1 MPIYPP
7 ENYYSIM
14 KNVLFLSSWYPSR
27 VHTTLGNFVRYHA
40 LAASKYNTIN
50 VLYLVPDDNVKD
62 YEINY
67 FQDKELKTT
76 IVYFKRG
83 FFKYLNY
90 FIAFNKGFQFL
101 KKKNKLK
108 FDIVHMN
115 IMHPGIWQALY
126 LKWRYKIPYIVSENW
141 HGFQDLAKYNLS
153 FLEMKLIN
161 LGFRFSSVI
170 SPVSQQLKN
179 CMINANYK
187 AKYKII
193 PNVVDT
199 DKFHIGE
206 LDTNKNN
213 FTFLHVSTLDDSI
226 KNVSGIIDAFEKIKH
241 KNMVLKIIGD
251 GPVDWIIKKVSTL
264 KTKNTVVVESEK
276 THDQIA
282 KEMQKANVFVLFSNI
297 ENLPLVLI
305 ESISSGTPFIATKV
319 GGIPE
324 LFNNEMGRLVDA
336 GSIDQLLNE
345 MNFMIENP
353 NFFNSSSIRSYA
365 IKNYSNEEVGKKFND
380 LYIENCN

>member
-1 MPIYPP
+1 
-7 ENYYSIM
+7 M

-50 VLYLVPDDNVKD
+50 VLYIVADDNVKD
-62 YEINY
+62 YEIKY
-67 FQDKELKTT
+67 FQDEELKTT

-90 FIAFNKGFQFL
+90 FIAFTKGFQFL
-101 KKKNKLK
+101 LKKKKIK

-126 LKWRYKIPYIVSENW
+126 LKWIYKIPYIVSENW

-153 FLEMKLIN
+153 FLEMMLIK

-187 AKYKII
+187 AEYKII

-199 DKFHIGE
+199 DKFHLGE
-206 LDTNKNN
+206 KDDDNKN

-241 KNMVLKIIGD
+241 QNIELKIVGD
-251 GPVDWIIKKVSTL
+251 GPTDWIVKKISTL
-264 KTKNTVVVESEK
+264 KTKNTILVESEK

-282 KEMQKANVFVLFSNI
+282 KEMQKADVFVLFSNI

-324 LFNNEMGRLVDA
+324 IFNNEMGRLVDA
-336 GSIDQLLNE
+336 RDIDQLLNE

-353 NFFNSSSIRSYA
+353 NFFNSSTIRSYA

-380 LYIENCN
+380 LYIEYCI

>member
-1 MPIYPP
+1 
-7 ENYYSIM
+7 M

-40 LAASKYNTIN
+40 LAASKYNSIN
-50 VLYLVPDDNVKD
+50 VLYIVADDNVKG
-62 YEINY
+62 YEIKY
-67 FQDKELKTT
+67 FQDHELKTT

-90 FIAFNKGFQFL
+90 FVAFTKGFHFL

-115 IMHPGIWQALY
+115 IMHPGIWQAIY
-126 LKWRYKIPYIVSENW
+126 LKWRYKIPYVVSENW

-153 FLEMKLIN
+153 FLEMKLIKI
-161 LGFRFSSVI
+161 GFRFSSVI

-179 CMINANYK
+179 CMIDANYK

-199 DKFHIGE
+199 DKFHVGE
-206 LDTNKNN
+206 KVSDNKN

-241 KNMVLKIIGD
+241 QNIELKIIGD
-251 GPVDWIIKKVSTL
+251 GPTDWIIKKVSTL
-264 KTKNTVVVESEK
+264 KTKNNVVVESEK

-282 KEMQKANVFVLFSNI
+282 KEMQKADIFVLFSNI

-324 LFNNEMGRLVDA
+324 LFNNELGRLVDA
-336 GSIDQLLNE
+336 GSIDQLLSE
-345 MNFMIENP
+345 MNFMVENP
-353 NFFNSSSIRSYA
+353 NFFNPSRIRSFA

>member
-1 MPIYPP
+1 
-7 ENYYSIM
+7 M

-40 LAASKYNTIN
+40 LAASKYNSIN
-50 VLYLVPDDNVKD
+50 VLYIVADDNVKD
-62 YEINY
+62 YEIKY
-67 FQDKELKTT
+67 FQDHELKTT

-83 FFKYLNY
+83 IFKYLNY
-90 FIAFNKGFQFL
+90 FVAFTKGFHFV
-101 KKKNKLK
+101 KEKNKLK

-126 LKWRYKIPYIVSENW
+126 LKWRYKIPYVVSENW

-153 FLEMKLIN
+153 FLEMKLIKI
-161 LGFRFSSVI
+161 GFRFSSVI
-170 SPVSQQLKN
+170 SPVSKQLKN
-179 CMINANYK
+179 CMINANYQ
-187 AKYKII
+187 AKYQII

-282 KEMQKANVFVLFSNI
+282 EEMQKADVFVLFSNI

-324 LFNNEMGRLVDA
+324 LFNNELGRLVDA
-336 GSIDQLLNE
+336 GSIDQLLSE
-345 MNFMIENP
+345 MNFMVKNP
-353 NFFNSSSIRSYA
+353 DFFNPSRIRSFA

>member
-1 MPIYPP
+1 
-7 ENYYSIM
+7 M

-40 LAASKYNTIN
+40 LAASKYNSIN
-50 VLYLVPDDNVKD
+50 VLYIVADDNVKD
-62 YEINY
+62 YEIKY
-67 FQDKELKTT
+67 FQDHELKTT

-83 FFKYLNY
+83 IFKYLNY
-90 FIAFNKGFQFL
+90 FVAFTKGFHFV
-101 KKKNKLK
+101 KEKNKLK

-126 LKWRYKIPYIVSENW
+126 LKWRYKIPYVVSENW

-153 FLEMKLIN
+153 FLEMKLIKI
-161 LGFRFSSVI
+161 GFRFSSVI
-170 SPVSQQLKN
+170 SPVSKQLKN
-179 CMINANYK
+179 CMINANYQ
-187 AKYKII
+187 AKYQII

-264 KTKNTVVVESEK
+264 KTKNTVLVESEK

-282 KEMQKANVFVLFSNI
+282 EEMQKADVFVLFSNI

-324 LFNNEMGRLVDA
+324 LFNNELGRLVDA
-336 GSIDQLLNE
+336 GSIDQLLSE
-345 MNFMIENP
+345 MNFMVENP
-353 NFFNSSSIRSYA
+353 DFFNPSRIRSFA

>member
-1 MPIYPP
+1 
-7 ENYYSIM
+7 M

-40 LAASKYNTIN
+40 LAASKYNSIN
-50 VLYLVPDDNVKD
+50 VLYIVADDNVKD
-62 YEINY
+62 YEIKY
-67 FQDKELKTT
+67 FQDHELKTT

-83 FFKYLNY
+83 IFKYLNY
-90 FIAFNKGFQFL
+90 FVAFTKGFHFV
-101 KKKNKLK
+101 KEKNKLK
-108 FDIVHMN
+108 FDIVHIN

-126 LKWRYKIPYIVSENW
+126 LKWRYKIPYVVSENW

-153 FLEMKLIN
+153 FLEMKLIKI
-161 LGFRFSSVI
+161 GIRFSSVI
-170 SPVSQQLKN
+170 SPVSKQLKN
-179 CMINANYK
+179 CMINANYQ
-187 AKYKII
+187 AKYQII

-264 KTKNTVVVESEK
+264 KTKNTVIVESEK

-282 KEMQKANVFVLFSNI
+282 EEMQKADVFVLFSNI

-324 LFNNEMGRLVDA
+324 LFNNELGRLVDA
-336 GSIDQLLNE
+336 GSIDQLLSE
-345 MNFMIENP
+345 MNFMVKNP
-353 NFFNSSSIRSYA
+353 DFFNPSRIRSFA

>member
-1 MPIYPP
+1 
-7 ENYYSIM
+7 M

-40 LAASKYNTIN
+40 LAASKYNSIN
-50 VLYLVPDDNVKD
+50 VLYIVADDNVKD
-62 YEINY
+62 YEIKY
-67 FQDKELKTT
+67 FQDHELKTT

-83 FFKYLNY
+83 IFKYLNY
-90 FIAFNKGFQFL
+90 FVAFTKGFHFV
-101 KKKNKLK
+101 KEKNKLK

-153 FLEMKLIN
+153 FLEMKLIK

-170 SPVSQQLKN
+170 SPVSKQLKN
-179 CMINANYK
+179 CMINANYQ
-187 AKYKII
+187 AKYQII

-264 KTKNTVVVESEK
+264 KTKNTIVVESEK

-282 KEMQKANVFVLFSNI
+282 EEMQKADVFVLFSNI

-324 LFNNEMGRLVDA
+324 LFNNELGRLVDA
-336 GSIDQLLNE
+336 GSIDQLLSE
-345 MNFMIENP
+345 MNFMVENP
-353 NFFNSSSIRSYA
+353 DFFNPSRIRSFA

>member
-40 LAASKYNTIN
+40 LAASKYNSIN
-50 VLYLVPDDNVKD
+50 VLYIVADDNVKD
-62 YEINY
+62 YEIKY
-67 FQDKELKTT
+67 FQDHELKTT

-83 FFKYLNY
+83 IFKYLNY
-90 FIAFNKGFQFL
+90 FVAFTKGLYFL
-101 KKKNKLK
+101 KEKNKSK

-126 LKWRYKIPYIVSENW
+126 LKWRYKIPYVVSENW

-153 FLEMKLIN
+153 FLEMKLIK

-170 SPVSQQLKN
+170 SPVSKQLKN
-179 CMINANYK
+179 CMINANYQ
-187 AKYKII
+187 AKYQII

-226 KNVSGIIDAFEKIKH
+226 KNVSGILDAFEKIKH
-241 KNMVLKIIGD
+241 QNIELKIVGD
-251 GPVDWIIKKVSTL
+251 GPTDWIVKKISTL
-264 KTKNTVVVESEK
+264 KTKNTILVESEK

-282 KEMQKANVFVLFSNI
+282 KEMQKADVFVLFSNI

-319 GGIPE
+319 GGVPE
-324 LFNNEMGRLVDA
+324 LFNDEMGRLVDA
-336 GSIDQLLNE
+336 RDIDQLLNE
-345 MNFMIENP
+345 MNFMIENL
-353 NFFNSSSIRSYA
+353 NFFNSSTIRSYA

-380 LYIENCN
+380 LYIENCI

>member
-1 MPIYPP
+1 
-7 ENYYSIM
+7 M

-50 VLYLVPDDNVKD
+50 VLYIVADDNVKD
-62 YEINY
+62 YEIKY
-67 FQDKELKTT
+67 FQDEELKTT

-90 FIAFNKGFQFL
+90 FIAFTKGFQFL
-101 KKKNKLK
+101 LKKKKIK

-126 LKWRYKIPYIVSENW
+126 LKWIYKIPYIVSENW

-153 FLEMKLIN
+153 FLEMMLIK

-187 AKYKII
+187 AEYKII

-199 DKFHIGE
+199 DKFHLGE
-206 LDTNKNN
+206 KGDDNKN

-251 GPVDWIIKKVSTL
+251 GPTDWIIKKVSTL
-264 KTKNTVVVESEK
+264 KTKNTVIVESEK

-282 KEMQKANVFVLFSNI
+282 KEMQKADVFVLFSNI
-297 ENLPLVLI
+297 ENLPLVLL

-319 GGIPE
+319 GGVPE
-324 LFNNEMGRLVDA
+324 LFKNEMGRLVDA
-336 GSIDQLLNE
+336 GNIDQLLKE
-345 MNFMIENP
+345 MNFMIENL
-353 NFFNSSSIRSYA
+353 NFFNSSRIRSYA

-380 LYIENCN
+380 LYIENCI

>member
-1 MPIYPP
+1 
-7 ENYYSIM
+7 M

-40 LAASKYNTIN
+40 LAASKYNSIN
-50 VLYLVPDDNVKD
+50 VLYIVADDNVKD
-62 YEINY
+62 YEIKY
-67 FQDKELKTT
+67 FQDHELKTT

-83 FFKYLNY
+83 IFKYLNY
-90 FIAFNKGFQFL
+90 FVAFTKGFHFV
-101 KKKNKLK
+101 KEKNKLK
-108 FDIVHMN
+108 FDVVHMN

-126 LKWRYKIPYIVSENW
+126 LKWRYKIPYVVSENW

-153 FLEMKLIN
+153 FLEMKLIKI
-161 LGFRFSSVI
+161 GIRFSSVI
-170 SPVSQQLKN
+170 SPVSKQLKN
-179 CMINANYK
+179 CMINANYQ
-187 AKYKII
+187 AKYQII

-276 THDQIA
+276 THDKIA
-282 KEMQKANVFVLFSNI
+282 KEMQKADVFVLFSNI

-324 LFNNEMGRLVDA
+324 LFNNELGRLVDA
-336 GSIDQLLNE
+336 GSIDQLLSE
-345 MNFMIENP
+345 MNFMVDNP
-353 NFFNSSSIRSYA
+353 NFFNPSRIRSFA

>member
-1 MPIYPP
+1 
-7 ENYYSIM
+7 M

-50 VLYLVPDDNVKD
+50 VLYIVADDNVKD
-62 YEINY
+62 YEIKY
-67 FQDKELKTT
+67 FQDEELKTT

-90 FIAFNKGFQFL
+90 FIAFTKGFQFL
-101 KKKNKLK
+101 LKKKKIK

-126 LKWRYKIPYIVSENW
+126 LKWIYKIPYIVSENW
-141 HGFQDLAKYNLS
+141 HGFQDLAKYNLC
-153 FLEMKLIN
+153 FLEMMLIK

-187 AKYKII
+187 AEYKII

-199 DKFHIGE
+199 DKFHLGE
-206 LDTNKNN
+206 KDDDNKN

-241 KNMVLKIIGD
+241 QNIELKIIGD
-251 GPVDWIIKKVSTL
+251 GPTDWIVKKISTL
-264 KTKNTVVVESEK
+264 KTKNTILVESEK

-282 KEMQKANVFVLFSNI
+282 KEMQKADVFVLFSNI

-319 GGIPE
+319 GGVPE

-336 GSIDQLLNE
+336 RDIDQLLYE

-353 NFFNSSSIRSYA
+353 NFFNSFSIRSYA

-380 LYIENCN
+380 LYIEYCI

>member
-1 MPIYPP
+1 
-7 ENYYSIM
+7 M

-40 LAASKYNTIN
+40 LAASKYNSIN
-50 VLYLVPDDNVKD
+50 VLYIVADDNVKD
-62 YEINY
+62 YEIKY
-67 FQDKELKTT
+67 FQDHELKTT

-83 FFKYLNY
+83 IFKYLNY
-90 FIAFNKGFQFL
+90 FVAFTKGFHFV
-101 KKKNKLK
+101 KEKNKLK

-126 LKWRYKIPYIVSENW
+126 LKWRYKIPYVVSENW

-153 FLEMKLIN
+153 FFEMKLIKI
-161 LGFRFSSVI
+161 GIRFSSVI
-170 SPVSQQLKN
+170 SPVSKQLKN
-179 CMINANYK
+179 CMINANYQ
-187 AKYKII
+187 AKYQII

-251 GPVDWIIKKVSTL
+251 GPIDWIIKKVSTL
-264 KTKNTVVVESEK
+264 KTKNTVLVESKK

-282 KEMQKANVFVLFSNI
+282 EEMQKADVFVLFSNI

-305 ESISSGTPFIATKV
+305 ESISSGTPVIATKV

-324 LFNNEMGRLVDA
+324 LFNNELGRLVDA
-336 GSIDQLLNE
+336 GSIDQLLSE
-345 MNFMIENP
+345 MNFMVENP
-353 NFFNSSSIRSYA
+353 NFFNPSRIRSFA

>member
-1 MPIYPP
+1 
-7 ENYYSIM
+7 M

-27 VHTTLGNFVRYHA
+27 IHTTLGNFVRYHA
-40 LAASKYNTIN
+40 LAASKYNSIN
-50 VLYLVPDDNVKD
+50 VLYIVADDNVKD
-62 YEINY
+62 YEIKY
-67 FQDKELKTT
+67 FQDHELKTT

-83 FFKYLNY
+83 IFKYLNY
-90 FIAFNKGFQFL
+90 FVAFTKGFHFV
-101 KKKNKLK
+101 KEKNKLK

-126 LKWRYKIPYIVSENW
+126 LKWRYKIPYVVSENW

-153 FLEMKLIN
+153 FLEMKLIK

-170 SPVSQQLKN
+170 SPVSKQLKN
-179 CMINANYK
+179 CMINANYQ
-187 AKYKII
+187 AKYQII

-251 GPVDWIIKKVSTL
+251 GPIDWIIKKVSTL

-282 KEMQKANVFVLFSNI
+282 KEMQKADVFVLFSNI

-324 LFNNEMGRLVDA
+324 LFNNELGRLVDA
-336 GSIDQLLNE
+336 GSIDQLLSE
-345 MNFMIENP
+345 MNFMVENP
-353 NFFNSSSIRSYA
+353 NFFNPSRIRSFA

>member
-1 MPIYPP
+1 
-7 ENYYSIM
+7 M

-40 LAASKYNTIN
+40 LAASKYNSIN
-50 VLYLVPDDNVKD
+50 VLYIVADDNVKD
-62 YEINY
+62 YEIKY
-67 FQDKELKTT
+67 FQDHELKTT

-83 FFKYLNY
+83 IFKYLNY
-90 FIAFNKGFQFL
+90 FVAFTKGFHFV
-101 KKKNKLK
+101 KEKNKLK

-126 LKWRYKIPYIVSENW
+126 LKWRYKIPYVVSENW

-153 FLEMKLIN
+153 FLEMKLIKI
-161 LGFRFSSVI
+161 GIRFSSVI
-170 SPVSQQLKN
+170 SPVSKQLKN
-179 CMINANYK
+179 CMINANYQ
-187 AKYKII
+187 AKYQII

-264 KTKNTVVVESEK
+264 KTKNTIVVESEK

-282 KEMQKANVFVLFSNI
+282 EEMQKADVFVLFSNI

-324 LFNNEMGRLVDA
+324 LFNNELGRLVDA
-336 GSIDQLLNE
+336 GSIDQLLSE
-345 MNFMIENP
+345 MNFMVENP
-353 NFFNSSSIRSYA
+353 DFFNPSRIRSFA

>member
-1 MPIYPP
+1 
-7 ENYYSIM
+7 M

-40 LAASKYNTIN
+40 LAASKYNSIN
-50 VLYLVPDDNVKD
+50 VLYIVADDNVKD
-62 YEINY
+62 YEIKY
-67 FQDKELKTT
+67 FQDHELKTT

-83 FFKYLNY
+83 IFKYLNY
-90 FIAFNKGFQFL
+90 FVAFTKGFHFV
-101 KKKNKLK
+101 KEKNKLK

-126 LKWRYKIPYIVSENW
+126 LKWRYKIPYVVSENW

-153 FLEMKLIN
+153 FLEMKLIKI
-161 LGFRFSSVI
+161 GFRFSSVI
-170 SPVSQQLKN
+170 SPVSKQLKN
-179 CMINANYK
+179 CMINANYQ
-187 AKYKII
+187 AKYQII

-282 KEMQKANVFVLFSNI
+282 KEMQKADVFVLFSSI

-324 LFNNEMGRLVDA
+324 LFNNELGRLVDA
-336 GSIDQLLNE
+336 GSIDQLLSE
-345 MNFMIENP
+345 MNYMVENP
-353 NFFNSSSIRSYA
+353 NFFNPSRIRSFA

>member
-1 MPIYPP
+1 
-7 ENYYSIM
+7 M

-40 LAASKYNTIN
+40 LAASKYNSIN
-50 VLYLVPDDNVKD
+50 VLYIVADDNVKD
-62 YEINY
+62 YEIKY
-67 FQDKELKTT
+67 FQDHELKTT

-83 FFKYLNY
+83 IFKYLNY
-90 FIAFNKGFQFL
+90 FVAFNKGFHFV
-101 KKKNKLK
+101 KEKNKLK

-115 IMHPGIWQALY
+115 IIHPGIWQALY
-126 LKWRYKIPYIVSENW
+126 LKWRYKIPYVVSENW

-153 FLEMKLIN
+153 FLEMKLIKI
-161 LGFRFSSVI
+161 GIRFSSVI
-170 SPVSQQLKN
+170 SPVSKQLKN
-179 CMINANYK
+179 CMINANYQ
-187 AKYKII
+187 AKYQII

-264 KTKNTVVVESEK
+264 KTKNTVIVESEK

-282 KEMQKANVFVLFSNI
+282 EEMQKADVFVLFSNI

-324 LFNNEMGRLVDA
+324 LFNNELGRLVDA
-336 GSIDQLLNE
+336 GSIDQLLSE
-345 MNFMIENP
+345 MNFMVKNP
-353 NFFNSSSIRSYA
+353 DFFNPSRIRSFA

>member
-1 MPIYPP
+1 
-7 ENYYSIM
+7 M

-40 LAASKYNTIN
+40 LAASKYNSIN
-50 VLYLVPDDNVKD
+50 VLYIVADDNVKD
-62 YEINY
+62 YEIKY
-67 FQDKELKTT
+67 FQDHELKTT

-83 FFKYLNY
+83 IFKYLNY
-90 FIAFNKGFQFL
+90 FVAFTKGFHFV
-101 KKKNKLK
+101 KEKNKLK

-126 LKWRYKIPYIVSENW
+126 LKWRYKIPYVVSENW

-153 FLEMKLIN
+153 FLEMKLIK

-170 SPVSQQLKN
+170 SPVSKQLKN
-179 CMINANYK
+179 CMINANYQ
-187 AKYKII
+187 AKYQII

-282 KEMQKANVFVLFSNI
+282 KEMQKADVFVLFSNI

-324 LFNNEMGRLVDA
+324 LFNNELGRLVDA
-336 GSIDQLLNE
+336 GSIDQLLSE
-345 MNFMIENP
+345 MNFMVKNP
-353 NFFNSSSIRSYA
+353 DFFNPSRIRYFA

>member
-1 MPIYPP
+1 
-7 ENYYSIM
+7 M

-40 LAASKYNTIN
+40 LAASKYNSIN
-50 VLYLVPDDNVKD
+50 VLYIVADDNVKD
-62 YEINY
+62 YEIKY
-67 FQDKELKTT
+67 FQDHELKTT

-83 FFKYLNY
+83 IFKYLNY
-90 FIAFNKGFQFL
+90 FVAFTKGFHFV
-101 KKKNKLK
+101 KEKNKIK

-126 LKWRYKIPYIVSENW
+126 LKWRYKIPYVVSENW

-153 FLEMKLIN
+153 FLEMKLIKI
-161 LGFRFSSVI
+161 GIRFSSVI
-170 SPVSQQLKN
+170 SPVSKQLKN
-179 CMINANYK
+179 CMINANYQ
-187 AKYKII
+187 AKYQII

-282 KEMQKANVFVLFSNI
+282 EEMQKADVFVLFSNI

-324 LFNNEMGRLVDA
+324 LFNNELGRLVDA
-336 GSIDQLLNE
+336 GSIDQLLSE
-345 MNFMIENP
+345 MNFMVKNP
-353 NFFNSSSIRSYA
+353 DFFNPSRIRSFA

>member
-1 MPIYPP
+1 
-7 ENYYSIM
+7 M

-40 LAASKYNTIN
+40 LAASKYNSIN
-50 VLYLVPDDNVKD
+50 VLYIVADDNVKD
-62 YEINY
+62 YEIKY
-67 FQDKELKTT
+67 FQDHELKTT

-83 FFKYLNY
+83 IFKYLNY
-90 FIAFNKGFQFL
+90 FVAFTKGFHFV
-101 KKKNKLK
+101 KEKNKLK

-126 LKWRYKIPYIVSENW
+126 LKWRYKIPYVVSENW

-153 FLEMKLIN
+153 FLEMKLIKI
-161 LGFRFSSVI
+161 GIRFSSVI
-170 SPVSQQLKN
+170 SPVSKQLKN
-179 CMINANYK
+179 CMINANYQ
-187 AKYKII
+187 AKYQII

-282 KEMQKANVFVLFSNI
+282 EEMQKADVFVLFSNI

-324 LFNNEMGRLVDA
+324 LFNNELGRLVDA
-336 GSIDQLLNE
+336 GSIDQLLSE
-345 MNFMIENP
+345 MNFLVKNP
-353 NFFNSSSIRSYA
+353 DFFNPSRIRSFA

>member
-1 MPIYPP
+1 
-7 ENYYSIM
+7 M

-40 LAASKYNTIN
+40 LAASKYNSIN
-50 VLYLVPDDNVKD
+50 VLYIVADDNVTD
-62 YEINY
+62 YEIKY
-67 FQDKELKTT
+67 FQDNELKTT

-83 FFKYLNY
+83 IFKYLNY
-90 FIAFNKGFQFL
+90 FVAFTKGFHFV
-101 KKKNKLK
+101 KEKNKLK

-126 LKWRYKIPYIVSENW
+126 LKWRYKIPYVVSENW

-153 FLEMKLIN
+153 FLEMKLIKI
-161 LGFRFSSVI
+161 GIRFSSVI
-170 SPVSQQLKN
+170 SPVSKQLKN
-179 CMINANYK
+179 CMINANYQ
-187 AKYKII
+187 AKYQII

-264 KTKNTVVVESEK
+264 KTKNTVIVESEK

-282 KEMQKANVFVLFSNI
+282 EEMQKADVFVLFSNI

-324 LFNNEMGRLVDA
+324 LFNNELGRLVDA
-336 GSIDQLLNE
+336 GSIDQLLSE
-345 MNFMIENP
+345 MNFMVKNP
-353 NFFNSSSIRSYA
+353 DFFNPSRIRSFA

-380 LYIENCN
+380 LYIENCI

>member
-1 MPIYPP
+1 
-7 ENYYSIM
+7 M

-40 LAASKYNTIN
+40 LAASKYNSIN
-50 VLYLVPDDNVKD
+50 VLYIVADDNVKD
-62 YEINY
+62 YEIKY
-67 FQDKELKTT
+67 FQDHELKTT

-83 FFKYLNY
+83 IFKYLNY
-90 FIAFNKGFQFL
+90 FVAFTKGFHFV
-101 KKKNKLK
+101 KEKNKLK

-126 LKWRYKIPYIVSENW
+126 LKWRYKIPYVVSENW

-153 FLEMKLIN
+153 FLEMKLIKI
-161 LGFRFSSVI
+161 GIRFSSVI
-170 SPVSQQLKN
+170 SPVSKQLKN
-179 CMINANYK
+179 CMINANYQ
-187 AKYKII
+187 AKYQII

-264 KTKNTVVVESEK
+264 KTKNTVIVESEK

-282 KEMQKANVFVLFSNI
+282 EEMQKADVFVLFSNI

-324 LFNNEMGRLVDA
+324 LFNNELGRLVDA
-336 GSIDQLLNE
+336 GSIDQLLSE
-345 MNFMIENP
+345 MNFMVKNP
-353 NFFNSSSIRSYA
+353 DFFNPSRIRSFA

-380 LYIENCN
+380 LYIENCI

>member
-1 MPIYPP
+1 
-7 ENYYSIM
+7 M

-40 LAASKYNTIN
+40 LAASKYNSIN
-50 VLYLVPDDNVKD
+50 VLYIVADDNVKD
-62 YEINY
+62 YEIKY
-67 FQDKELKTT
+67 FQDHELKTT

-83 FFKYLNY
+83 IFKYLNY
-90 FIAFNKGFQFL
+90 FVAFTKGFHFV
-101 KKKNKLK
+101 KEKNKLK

-126 LKWRYKIPYIVSENW
+126 LKWRYKIPYVVSENW

-153 FLEMKLIN
+153 FLEMKLIKI
-161 LGFRFSSVI
+161 GIRFSSVI
-170 SPVSQQLKN
+170 SPVSKQLKN
-179 CMINANYK
+179 CMINANYQ
-187 AKYKII
+187 AKYQII

-282 KEMQKANVFVLFSNI
+282 EEMQKADVFVLFSNI

-324 LFNNEMGRLVDA
+324 LFNNELGRLVDA
-336 GSIDQLLNE
+336 GSIDQLLSE
-345 MNFMIENP
+345 MNFMVENP
-353 NFFNSSSIRSYA
+353 NFFNPSRIRSFA

>member
-1 MPIYPP
+1 
-7 ENYYSIM
+7 M

-40 LAASKYNTIN
+40 LAASKYNSIN
-50 VLYLVPDDNVKD
+50 VLYIVADDNVKD
-62 YEINY
+62 YEIKY
-67 FQDKELKTT
+67 FQDHELKTT

-83 FFKYLNY
+83 IFKYLNY
-90 FIAFNKGFQFL
+90 FVAFTKGFHFV
-101 KKKNKLK
+101 KEKNKLK

-126 LKWRYKIPYIVSENW
+126 LKWRYKIPYVISENW

-153 FLEMKLIN
+153 FLEMKLIKI
-161 LGFRFSSVI
+161 GIRFSSVI
-170 SPVSQQLKN
+170 SPVSKQLKN
-179 CMINANYK
+179 CMINANYQ
-187 AKYKII
+187 AKYQII

-282 KEMQKANVFVLFSNI
+282 EEMQKADVFVLFSNI

-324 LFNNEMGRLVDA
+324 LFNNELGRLVDA
-336 GSIDQLLNE
+336 GSIDQLLSE
-345 MNFMIENP
+345 MNFMVKNP
-353 NFFNSSSIRSYA
+353 DFFNPSRIRSFA

>member
-1 MPIYPP
+1 
-7 ENYYSIM
+7 M

-40 LAASKYNTIN
+40 LAASKYNSIN
-50 VLYLVPDDNVKD
+50 VLYIVADDNVKD
-62 YEINY
+62 YEIKY
-67 FQDKELKTT
+67 FQDHELKTT

-83 FFKYLNY
+83 IFKYLNY
-90 FIAFNKGFQFL
+90 FVAFTKGFHFV
-101 KKKNKLK
+101 KEKNKLK

-115 IMHPGIWQALY
+115 IIHPGIWQALY
-126 LKWRYKIPYIVSENW
+126 LKWRYKIPYVVSENW

-153 FLEMKLIN
+153 FLEMKLIKI
-161 LGFRFSSVI
+161 GIRFSSVI
-170 SPVSQQLKN
+170 SPVSKQLKN
-179 CMINANYK
+179 CMINANYQ
-187 AKYKII
+187 AKYQII

-282 KEMQKANVFVLFSNI
+282 EEMQKADVFVLFSNI

-324 LFNNEMGRLVDA
+324 LFNNELGRLVDA
-336 GSIDQLLNE
+336 GSIDQLLSE
-345 MNFMIENP
+345 MNFMVKNP
-353 NFFNSSSIRSYA
+353 DFFNPSRIRSFA

>member
-1 MPIYPP
+1 
-7 ENYYSIM
+7 M

-40 LAASKYNTIN
+40 LAASKYNSIN
-50 VLYLVPDDNVKD
+50 VLYIVADDNVKD
-62 YEINY
+62 YEIKY
-67 FQDKELKTT
+67 FQDHELKTT

-90 FIAFNKGFQFL
+90 FVAFTKGYQFL
-101 KKKNKLK
+101 NEKNKLK

-126 LKWRYKIPYIVSENW
+126 LKWRYKIPYVVSENW

-153 FLEMKLIN
+153 FLEMKLIKI
-161 LGFRFSSVI
+161 GIRFSSVI
-170 SPVSQQLKN
+170 SPVSKQLKN
-179 CMINANYK
+179 CMINANYQ
-187 AKYKII
+187 AKYQII

-251 GPVDWIIKKVSTL
+251 GPIDWIIKKVSTL
-264 KTKNTVVVESEK
+264 KTKNTVLVESKK
-276 THDQIA
+276 THDKIA
-282 KEMQKANVFVLFSNI
+282 KEMQKADVFVLFSNI

-324 LFNNEMGRLVDA
+324 LFNNELGRLVDA
-336 GSIDQLLNE
+336 GSIDQLLFE
-345 MNFMIENP
+345 MNFMVENP
-353 NFFNSSSIRSYA
+353 NFFNPSRIRSFA

>member
-1 MPIYPP
+1 
-7 ENYYSIM
+7 M

-40 LAASKYNTIN
+40 LATSKYNTIN
-50 VLYLVPDDNVKD
+50 VLYIVADDNVKD

-67 FQDKELKTT
+67 FQDEELKTT

-90 FIAFNKGFQFL
+90 IIAFSKGFQFL
-101 KKKNKLK
+101 IKKKKLK

-126 LKWRYKIPYIVSENW
+126 LKWIYKIPYIVSENW

-153 FLEMKLIN
+153 FLEMRLIK
-161 LGFRFSSVI
+161 LGFRFSSAI

-199 DKFHIGE
+199 DKFHLGE
-206 LDTNKNN
+206 KDADNKN

-241 KNMVLKIIGD
+241 QNIELKIVGD
-251 GPVDWIIKKVSTL
+251 GPTDWIVKKISSL
-264 KTKNTVVVESEK
+264 KTENTVLVESEK

-282 KEMQKANVFVLFSNI
+282 KAMQKADVFVLFSNI

-319 GGIPE
+319 GGVPE

-336 GSIDQLLNE
+336 GNIDQLLNE

-353 NFFNSSSIRSYA
+353 NFFNSSSIRFYA

-380 LYIENCN
+380 LYIEICK

>member
-1 MPIYPP
+1 
-7 ENYYSIM
+7 M

-40 LAASKYNTIN
+40 LAASKYNSIN
-50 VLYLVPDDNVKD
+50 VLYIVADDNVTD
-62 YEINY
+62 YEIKY
-67 FQDKELKTT
+67 FQDHELKTT

-83 FFKYLNY
+83 IFKYLNY
-90 FIAFNKGFQFL
+90 FVAFTKGFHFV
-101 KKKNKLK
+101 KEKNKLK

-153 FLEMKLIN
+153 FLEMKLIK

-170 SPVSQQLKN
+170 SPVSKQLKN
-179 CMINANYK
+179 CMINANYQ
-187 AKYKII
+187 AKYQII

-264 KTKNTVVVESEK
+264 KTKNTVLVESEK

-282 KEMQKANVFVLFSNI
+282 EEMQKADVFVLFSNI

-324 LFNNEMGRLVDA
+324 LFNNELGRLVDA
-336 GSIDQLLNE
+336 GSIDQLLSE
-345 MNFMIENP
+345 MNFMVENP
-353 NFFNSSSIRSYA
+353 NFFNPSRIRSFA

>member
-1 MPIYPP
+1 
-7 ENYYSIM
+7 M

-40 LAASKYNTIN
+40 LAASKYNSIN
-50 VLYLVPDDNVKD
+50 VLYIVADDNVKD
-62 YEINY
+62 YEIKY
-67 FQDKELKTT
+67 FQDHELKTT

-83 FFKYLNY
+83 IFKYLNY
-90 FIAFNKGFQFL
+90 FVAFTKGFHFV
-101 KKKNKLK
+101 KEKNKLK

-126 LKWRYKIPYIVSENW
+126 LKWRYKIPYVVSENW

-153 FLEMKLIN
+153 FLEMKLIKI
-161 LGFRFSSVI
+161 GIRFSSVI
-170 SPVSQQLKN
+170 SPVSKQLKN
-179 CMINANYK
+179 CMINANYQ
-187 AKYKII
+187 AKYQII

-264 KTKNTVVVESEK
+264 KTKNTVIVESEK

-282 KEMQKANVFVLFSNI
+282 EEMQKADVFVLFSNI

-324 LFNNEMGRLVDA
+324 LFNNELGRLVDA
-336 GSIDQLLNE
+336 GSIDQLLSE
-345 MNFMIENP
+345 MNFMVENP
-353 NFFNSSSIRSYA
+353 DFFNPSRIRSFA

>member
-1 MPIYPP
+1 
-7 ENYYSIM
+7 M

-40 LAASKYNTIN
+40 LAASKYNSIN
-50 VLYLVPDDNVKD
+50 VLYIVADDNVKD
-62 YEINY
+62 YEIKY
-67 FQDKELKTT
+67 FQDHELKTT

-83 FFKYLNY
+83 IFKYLNY
-90 FIAFNKGFQFL
+90 FVAFTKGFHFV
-101 KKKNKLK
+101 KEKNKLK

-126 LKWRYKIPYIVSENW
+126 LKWRYKIPYVVSENW

-153 FLEMKLIN
+153 FLEMKLIKI
-161 LGFRFSSVI
+161 GIRFSSVI
-170 SPVSQQLKN
+170 SPVSKQLKN
-179 CMINANYK
+179 CMINANYQ
-187 AKYKII
+187 AKYQII

-282 KEMQKANVFVLFSNI
+282 EEMQKADVFVLFSNI

-324 LFNNEMGRLVDA
+324 LFNNELGRLVDA
-336 GSIDQLLNE
+336 GSIDQLLSE
-345 MNFMIENP
+345 MNFMVENP
-353 NFFNSSSIRSYA
+353 DFFNPSRIRSFA

>member
-1 MPIYPP
+1 
-7 ENYYSIM
+7 M

-40 LAASKYNTIN
+40 LAASKYNSIN
-50 VLYLVPDDNVKD
+50 VLYIVADDNVKD
-62 YEINY
+62 YEIKY
-67 FQDKELKTT
+67 FQDHELKTT

-83 FFKYLNY
+83 IFKYLNY
-90 FIAFNKGFQFL
+90 FVAFTKGFHFV
-101 KKKNKLK
+101 KEKNKLK
-108 FDIVHMN
+108 FDVVHMN

-126 LKWRYKIPYIVSENW
+126 LKWRYKIPYVVSENW

-153 FLEMKLIN
+153 FLEMKLIKI
-161 LGFRFSSVI
+161 GIRFSSVI
-170 SPVSQQLKN
+170 SPVSKQLKN
-179 CMINANYK
+179 CMINANYQ
-187 AKYKII
+187 AKYQII

-264 KTKNTVVVESEK
+264 KTKNNVVVESEK
-276 THDQIA
+276 THDHIA
-282 KEMQKANVFVLFSNI
+282 KEMQKADLFVLFSNI

-324 LFNNEMGRLVDA
+324 LFNNELGRLVDA
-336 GSIDQLLNE
+336 GSIDQLLSE
-345 MNFMIENP
+345 MNFMVDNP
-353 NFFNSSSIRSYA
+353 NFFNPSRIRSFA